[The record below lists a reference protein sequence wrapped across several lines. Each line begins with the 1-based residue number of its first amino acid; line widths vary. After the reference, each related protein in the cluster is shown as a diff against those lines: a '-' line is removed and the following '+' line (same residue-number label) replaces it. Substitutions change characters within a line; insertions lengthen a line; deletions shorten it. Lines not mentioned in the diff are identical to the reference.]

1 MTKAFEIL
9 IRFGPL
15 FFGVLF
21 LAPILSEILNKLS
34 FSIPYLSNL
43 TFSLIIGFLWGTYA
57 CFRKSWV

>member
-9 IRFGPL
+9 IRCGPL

-21 LAPILSEILNKLS
+21 LAPVLSEILDKLS

-57 CFRKSWV
+57 CFKKSWV

>member
-21 LAPILSEILNKLS
+21 LAPVLSEILDKLS
-34 FSIPYLSNL
+34 FSIPYFSNL

-57 CFRKSWV
+57 CFKKSWV